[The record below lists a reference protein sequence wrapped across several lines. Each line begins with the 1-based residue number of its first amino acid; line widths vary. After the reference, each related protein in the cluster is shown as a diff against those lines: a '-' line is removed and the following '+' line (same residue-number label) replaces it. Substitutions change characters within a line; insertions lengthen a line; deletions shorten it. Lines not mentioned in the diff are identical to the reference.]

1 MRREYDL
8 EDILAEF
15 SDYGTDTGISDA
27 PDLSG
32 AGDASGTPLSDA
44 APIVE
49 ETALPAEEPDTADGS
64 AAGGEDSVP
73 ENSTDDPDALSA
85 DAQQLTRVFRA
96 PKTVPGGKSPAA
108 AGAVESRETDEE
120 FSRDSA
126 GKPRKAGKRKKAKKE
141 SFLARLG
148 LGSLSLVFALISL
161 LVLVW
166 SLQNLHP
173 DTGSAAKASGSKSS
187 TNLVSRL
194 DSGLNNAKAD
204 ALSDI
209 TTIAKHYSIP
219 EGETVAPK
227 PNEACYGTAD
237 PSDAAQVAQVMDAV
251 QKARDSGL
259 LEGQDVIFSP
269 DLNFLTSTGTDTDTS
284 IHYYCDDTI
293 LAITWK
299 ELVDGMT
306 LTCCEVKIADGSQIR
321 RKFVDDRFGSSN
333 KLFATSLANSV
344 NSVVAM
350 NADFYM
356 FRDFGIVVYN
366 RELYRFDEA
375 TYTGQYKKY
384 NCTDTLFITEEGD
397 FLFWHRLQAA
407 TPEEMRAF
415 IAENN
420 IVFSIA
426 FGPVLVENGE
436 LQVCDWYPAGEID
449 KGYSR
454 AGIGQKDHLHYFYM
468 SLNHSAESAARWTVN
483 QFAERMYARGLQQ
496 AYNLDGGQTGELV
509 WQGSPYNH
517 VDFGAEREVSDI
529 LYFATAIPESEATP

>member
-1 MRREYDL
+1 M
-8 EDILAEF
+8 LA
-15 SDYGTDTGISDA
+15 
-27 PDLSG
+27 
-32 AGDASGTPLSDA
+32 
-44 APIVE
+44 
-49 ETALPAEEPDTADGS
+49 
-64 AAGGEDSVP
+64 
-73 ENSTDDPDALSA
+73 
-85 DAQQLTRVFRA
+85 
-96 PKTVPGGKSPAA
+96 
-108 AGAVESRETDEE
+108 
-120 FSRDSA
+120 
-126 GKPRKAGKRKKAKKE
+126 
-141 SFLARLG
+141 
-148 LGSLSLVFALISL
+148 
-161 LVLVW
+161 W

-173 DTGSAAKASGSKSS
+173 DAGSAASASRSASG

-194 DSGLNNAKAD
+194 DSGLNNAKAN

-237 PSDAAQVAQVMDAV
+237 PTDPAQVQQVMDAI

-259 LEGQDVIFSP
+259 LEGQEVIFNPELS
-269 DLNFLTSTGTDTDTS
+269 FLTSTGTDTDTS
-284 IHYYCDDTI
+284 IHYYCDDSI
-293 LAITWK
+293 LAIAWK

-344 NSVVAM
+344 NSVAAM

-356 FRDFGIVVYN
+356 FRDFGIVVYD

-384 NCTDTLFITEEGD
+384 NCTDTLFITGEGD
-397 FLFWHRLQAA
+397 FLFWHRLQTA

-415 IAENN
+415 IADNN
-420 IVFSIA
+420 VIFSIA

-468 SLNHSAESAARWTVN
+468 SLNHSAEAAARWTVN

-509 WQGSPYNH
+509 WQGAPYNH

-529 LYFATAIPESEATP
+529 LYFATAIPESEGTP